1 MTPSPNPQR
10 VPHPANG
17 MTAHV
22 GVGDGAVMAII
33 DPTHESGLIWTL
45 TWGNV
50 ESVRYVAAGVLDSY
64 DYLLSSAISTAEAI
78 RRLRLLRAARR
89 DCTPSTNPQDER

>member
-1 MTPSPNPQR
+1 MVAR
-10 VPHPANG
+10 VE
-17 MTAHV
+17 
-22 GVGDGAVMAII
+22 VGDGAVMSIV
-33 DPTHESGLIWTL
+33 DPTHDGGLIWTL

-78 RRLRLLRAARR
+78 RRIRLLRAARR
-89 DCTPSTNPQDER
+89 DGTPSHNPQDER